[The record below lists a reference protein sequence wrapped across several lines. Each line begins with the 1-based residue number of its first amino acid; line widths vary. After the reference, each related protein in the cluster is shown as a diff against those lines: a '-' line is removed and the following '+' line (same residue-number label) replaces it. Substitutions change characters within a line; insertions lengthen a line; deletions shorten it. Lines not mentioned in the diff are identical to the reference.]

1 MKSKLGLYISMALF
15 VLLLV
20 LVFFVIGSKTFKNR
34 EKKREKIENPQKQ
47 TKIPIKSNNSR
58 KTKGKDN
65 SANNTQDMSNQE
77 NPENRSENNN
87 STSTQIQ
94 NNGTPS
100 SVNQSGKVHTNAV
113 TNGSGNNLS
122 STGIINKLNGENVV
136 SSDQQTAIDVA
147 NKSNN

>member
-1 MKSKLGLYISMALF
+1 MALF